1 MKNTLIILIGITLLV
16 SCQKGVITDCKFTS
30 GKLKTEFRYLEDF
43 NNLLLND
50 NVNVILQKSDSSGV
64 RVETGENL
72 IQGIKTTVNDQ
83 GLLEISNDNTC
94 DWARDYD
101 NLLNVYVYYNKID
114 SISYRSIGNITNID
128 TLRADSLN
136 IDVFEGAG
144 DIDLDI
150 NVDKLF
156 CAIHNGTADINL
168 AGFAGVSY
176 VYSASFGLIDNSNLS
191 CSHIYANNRS
201 SNNIFLNAN
210 NTLEVIIENIGDI
223 YYRGDPVNIQ
233 LNKLGSGNLI
243 KMN

>member
-1 MKNTLIILIGITLLV
+1 MV

-101 NLLNVYVYYNKID
+101 NLLNVYVYYNKI
-114 SISYRSIGNITNID
+114 
-128 TLRADSLN
+128 
-136 IDVFEGAG
+136 
-144 DIDLDI
+144 
-150 NVDKLF
+150 K
-156 CAIHNGTADINL
+156 
-168 AGFAGVSY
+168 
-176 VYSASFGLIDNSNLS
+176 
-191 CSHIYANNRS
+191 
-201 SNNIFLNAN
+201 
-210 NTLEVIIENIGDI
+210 
-223 YYRGDPVNIQ
+223 IQ
-233 LNKLGSGNLI
+233 LYFFLFLTIPLVNKLLSALL
-243 KMN
+243 

>member
-1 MKNTLIILIGITLLV
+1 MV
-16 SCQKGVITDCKFTS
+16 SCQKGVISDCKFSS
-30 GKLKTEFRYLEDF
+30 GKLKTEFRYLGDF

-72 IQGIKTTVNDQ
+72 IQGIMTTVNDH
-83 GLLEISNDNTC
+83 GLLEISNHNTC
-94 DWARDYD
+94 EWARNYN
-101 NLLNVYVYYNKID
+101 NLLNVYVYYNNID

-156 CAIHNGTADINL
+156 CAIHNGTADIHL
-168 AGFAGVSY
+168 SGFAGLSY
-176 VYSASFGLIDNSNLS
+176 VYSASYGLIDNSNLY
-191 CSHIYANNRS
+191 CNTIYANSRS
-201 SNNIFLNAN
+201 SNNVFLNAN
-210 NTLEVIIENIGDI
+210 NILEVKIESIGDI
-223 YYRGDPVNIQ
+223 YYRGDPVNIK
-233 LNKLGSGNLI
+233 LDRLGSGNLF